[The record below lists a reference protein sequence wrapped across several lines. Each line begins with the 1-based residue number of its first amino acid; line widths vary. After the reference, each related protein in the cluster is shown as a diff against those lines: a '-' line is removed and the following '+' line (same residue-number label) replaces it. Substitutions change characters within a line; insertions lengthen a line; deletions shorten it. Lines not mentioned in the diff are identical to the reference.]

1 MEERTLDNVAAELE
15 GLEGLIV
22 TVSTLVAPSDYNI
35 SAGMPSQRM
44 IDLAFYSIG
53 KSLKRI
59 REDVEAIAMQAGRAT
74 QKRTAL

>member
-22 TVSTLVAPSDYNI
+22 TVSTLVAPADYNI

-44 IDLAFYSIG
+44 LDLAFYSIG

-59 REDVEAIAMQAGRAT
+59 REDVEAIATRKEAKA
-74 QKRTAL
+74 

>member
-22 TVSTLVAPSDYNI
+22 TVSTLVAPADYDI
-35 SAGMPSQRM
+35 SKGMPSQQM
-44 IDLAFYSIG
+44 IDLAFYSIW

-59 REDVEAIAMQAGRAT
+59 REDVEAIAMQVGRAT

>member
-22 TVSTLVAPSDYNI
+22 TVSTLVAPADYNI

-44 IDLAFYSIG
+44 LDLAFYSIG

-59 REDVEAIAMQAGRAT
+59 REDVEAIATREEAKA
-74 QKRTAL
+74 

>member
-22 TVSTLVAPSDYNI
+22 TVSTLVAPADYNI

-44 IDLAFYSIG
+44 LDLAFYSIG

-59 REDVEAIAMQAGRAT
+59 REDVEAIATRKEPKA
-74 QKRTAL
+74 

>member
-22 TVSTLVAPSDYNI
+22 TVSTLVAPADYNI

-44 IDLAFYSIG
+44 IDLAFYSIW

-59 REDVEAIAMQAGRAT
+59 REDVEAIATRKEA
-74 QKRTAL
+74 KS

>member
-22 TVSTLVAPSDYNI
+22 TVSTLVAPADYNI
-35 SAGMPSQRM
+35 SAGMPSQRLL
-44 IDLAFYSIG
+44 DLAFYSIG

-59 REDVEAIAMQAGRAT
+59 REDVEAIATRKEAKA
-74 QKRTAL
+74 

>member
-22 TVSTLVAPSDYNI
+22 TVSTLVAPADYNI

-59 REDVEAIAMQAGRAT
+59 REDVEAIATRKEAKA
-74 QKRTAL
+74 

>member
-1 MEERTLDNVAAELE
+1 MEERTIDNVAAELE

-22 TVSTLVAPSDYNI
+22 TVSTLVAPADYNI

-59 REDVEAIAMQAGRAT
+59 REDVEAIATRKEAKA
-74 QKRTAL
+74 

>member
-22 TVSTLVAPSDYNI
+22 TVSTLVAPADYNI

-44 IDLAFYSIG
+44 IDLAFYSIE
-53 KSLKRI
+53 KNLKRI
-59 REDVEAIAMQAGRAT
+59 REDVEAIATRKEA
-74 QKRTAL
+74 KS